1 MSSEVICALIGA
13 ASTIL
18 SALIAFLVS
27 RYTTAREFK
36 KLKLTWQRED
46 SVSYEEDYESMVA
59 AVTQYI
65 KRGSDTAWYAAL
77 DTIAILRSKATGE
90 MAEAIDTL
98 NHAVSKRNWKES
110 EASLTKVIE
119 KKRQVQREGDAC
131 LRKKK
136 MK

>member
-65 KRGSDTAWYAAL
+65 KRGSDTAC
-77 DTIAILRSKATGE
+77 
-90 MAEAIDTL
+90 TL
-98 NHAVSKRNWKES
+98 H
-110 EASLTKVIE
+110 
-119 KKRQVQREGDAC
+119 
-131 LRKKK
+131 
-136 MK
+136 